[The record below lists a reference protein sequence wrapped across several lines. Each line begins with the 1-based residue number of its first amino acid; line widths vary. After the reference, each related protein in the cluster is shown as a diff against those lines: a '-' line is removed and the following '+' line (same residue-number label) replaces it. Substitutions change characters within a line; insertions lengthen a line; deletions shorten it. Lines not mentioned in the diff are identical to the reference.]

1 MAAGGQVNHSR
12 HCPGIANMNSQRSLH
27 RRDTPRTKE
36 TSWLSVKHSLF
47 IRLISPSTCCP
58 PGTVMGFGVRG
69 SVSPKSPPTIWLS
82 SSSQEGRDPCS
93 SETPPSQSQPP
104 AAGRVFWAGRTR
116 EGHELARSGS
126 GTACGASRQRGSSHS
141 GTIWR
146 RVWPRSPGASGWEAR
161 CASNCSLHMFEQI
174 PVGRWRDNVC
184 WAGRPVPCK
193 LHAPSP
199 SPFNLYLCSCV

>member
-1 MAAGGQVNHSR
+1 MAFREALLVHSADITEYLLSAWHCYGFWNTRFSFPPNHHPQSGYHPPLRKGGIPAPARPRRARANHQLL
-12 HCPGIANMNSQRSLH
+12 AA
-27 RRDTPRTKE
+27 
-36 TSWLSVKHSLF
+36 
-47 IRLISPSTCCP
+47 
-58 PGTVMGFGVRG
+58 
-69 SVSPKSPPTIWLS
+69 S
-82 SSSQEGRDPCS
+82 SGLGGR
-93 SETPPSQSQPP
+93 E
-104 AAGRVFWAGRTR
+104 
-116 EGHELARSGS
+116 EGHGLARSGS